1 MTKSTWLLCAL
12 ALTLFVSCRSNSHKA
27 EKLDTKVDKS
37 SDVQGGKVGLKD
49 GNMVYQKK
57 QLIAEELRDLQIDVY
72 SLEDKVYGNQ
82 KYGSQGLYGLL
93 KKCRLELTDKKNG
106 GTGKLIW
113 TEPLDRVTD
122 KEEELKLGLDEE
134 GKLVSLSEEFLKD
147 RMERF
152 KQYKRLLLKRE
163 NEYQEK
169 LEVCQADLKSRKQ
182 DAEKEKTSQ
191 KEE

>member
-1 MTKSTWLLCAL
+1 MTKFAWIHCFL
-12 ALTLFVSCRSNSHKA
+12 ALTLFVSCRSNPHKA
-27 EKLDTKVDKS
+27 EELETKVDKS
-37 SDVQGGKVGLKD
+37 SDVQGGKVGLKE

-93 KKCRLELTDKKNG
+93 KKCRLEISDKKNG

-122 KEEELKLGLDEE
+122 KEEELKLGIDEE
-134 GKLVSLSEEFLKD
+134 GKLIALSEEFLKD

-169 LEVCQADLKSRKQ
+169 LEICQAELKSRKQ
-182 DAEKEKTSQ
+182 EVEKDKSAQ
-191 KEE
+191 KED